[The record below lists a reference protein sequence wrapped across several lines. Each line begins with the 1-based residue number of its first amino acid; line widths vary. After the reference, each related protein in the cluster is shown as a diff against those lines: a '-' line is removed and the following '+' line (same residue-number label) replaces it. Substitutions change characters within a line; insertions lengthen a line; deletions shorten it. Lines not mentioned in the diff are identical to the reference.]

1 MARPVRFLFGVF
13 FSLWLH
19 GGLFGLLLMAAPW
32 LALLDPSLAVVPETE
47 GPVSVTADF
56 PMDGDLTASEDTNP
70 DPTIGGVTT
79 VDPSSAAPTE
89 PPSNDKAAPKP
100 KDQQKKSDSKYPE
113 SWPQPNGADQP
124 QAKGP
129 SQKNKTPCPDPVPEI
144 IFVETNRWVVERE
157 FVDHYASHLSEA
169 MKLAGTW
176 PHKDKD
182 GKPDGFRVGLPRCSV
197 LRQGG
202 LKSGDVIHDIN
213 GIRINNMLGAIAAW
227 FDLRNDAHV
236 TVNLVR
242 GGKQVSLKYKI
253 EPRKRR

>member
-1 MARPVRFLFGVF
+1 MARPVRFLFGF
-13 FSLWLH
+13 FCSLWLH

-32 LALLDPSLAVVPETE
+32 LALLDPSLAPPPEAE
-47 GPVSVTADF
+47 GPISVTAEF
-56 PMDGDLTASEDTNP
+56 PQDGDLTASEDANP
-70 DPTIGGVTT
+70 DPTVGGVTT
-79 VDPSSAAPTE
+79 VDPAATPSTE
-89 PPSNDKAAPKP
+89 TLTADKTAPKP
-100 KDQQKKSDSKYPE
+100 KDAAKPESGYPA
-113 SWPQPNGADQP
+113 SWPQNKGADQP
-124 QAKGP
+124 QAKGTP
-129 SQKNKTPCPDPVPEI
+129 KKNKTPCPDPVPEI
-144 IFVETNRWVVERE
+144 VFVETNKWVVERE
-157 FVDHYASHLSEA
+157 FVDYYASHLSEA

-202 LKSGDVIHDIN
+202 LKSGDVIRDIN

-227 FDLRNDAHV
+227 FDLRNDPHV

-253 EPRKRR
+253 QPRKRK